1 MDGMVSSATF
11 NTDTMLSA
19 AEDGFTTATA
29 LADWLVMELNM
40 PFRDAHHVTG
50 AIVKMA
56 EDKGCK
62 LHELDLADMQAVE
75 GGITDAIYAVLR
87 VNPQ

>member
-1 MDGMVSSATF
+1 MKGMLETASF

-29 LADWLVMELNM
+29 LADWLVMELGM

-62 LHELDLADMQAVE
+62 LHELELSDMQAVE
-75 GGITDAIYAVLR
+75 AGITDAIYAVLR
-87 VNPQ
+87 V